1 MSERT
6 VQKANYLSADTVQEL
21 NDQHGWFQ
29 YEDAQSDVSRAFA
42 NNAIHV
48 FLGIAIEAEQIKQET
63 GMSPR
68 ELAKHISDLESRI
81 VELEKENTSL
91 KNHTS
96 LVKQTTV
103 QQPLSYER
111 ILSLDCIYMDTDPDG
126 ESFEVPT
133 SCVVSFARNIERA
146 HGITKGS

>member
-48 FLGIAIEAEQIKQET
+48 FLGIAIEAEQTKQET

-81 VELEKENTSL
+81 AELEKENTSL
-91 KNHTS
+91 KNHIS
-96 LVKQTTV
+96 LLKQTAV
-103 QQPLSYER
+103 QKPLSDEQMETL
-111 ILSLDCIYMDTDPDG
+111 IEKHAPPIHPDFS
-126 ESFEVPT
+126 EDDDFDELIRAV
-133 SCVVSFARNIERA
+133 EHA
-146 HGITKGS
+146 HGITEGS

>member
-6 VQKANYLSADTVQEL
+6 VQKANYLSADTIREL

-81 VELEKENTSL
+81 VELKEENTSL
-91 KNHTS
+91 KQDTARYRW
-96 LVKQTTV
+96 
-103 QQPLSYER
+103 LSAQHWVEPEAVFR
-111 ILSLDCIYMDTDPDG
+111 LGLSDTDDFG
-126 ESFEVPT
+126 EYQRELDAAIDT
-133 SCVVSFARNIERA
+133 AMQ
-146 HGITKGS
+146 KD